1 MYGLEGTIKK
11 GVGMRLSKKHQDMN
25 HKKPQ
30 RVKKSEKVQ
39 YKLDEPLKNPNAKE
53 ADWQLE
59 ERALKQ
65 RNKNQLR

>member
-1 MYGLEGTIKK
+1 M
-11 GVGMRLSKKHQDMN
+11 D

-30 RVKKSEKVQ
+30 RVKKSKKPY

-59 ERALKQ
+59 ERALKN